1 MRILLGLFAALCL
14 FGQDVA
20 LVEPADLA
28 KQLQSSKAPTVLCVA
43 FPVLYHGKHIPKA
56 IYAGPGFKPEG
67 IAALKQAVAK
77 LPKDTDIVIYC
88 GCCPMVKCP
97 NYRPAYA
104 ALKEMGFKKVRV
116 LNVPTNMHEDWFNKG
131 YPAE

>member
-1 MRILLGLFAALCL
+1 MRILLGLLAALCL

-28 KQLQSSKAPTVLCVA
+28 KQLQSNKAPTVICVA
-43 FPVLYHGKHIPKA
+43 FPALYHGKHIPKA
-56 IYAGPGFKPEG
+56 IYAGPGYKPEG
-67 IAALKQAVAK
+67 IAVLKQAVAK

-104 ALKEMGFKKVRV
+104 ALKEMGFKQVRV
-116 LNVPTNMHEDWFNKG
+116 LDVPTNMHEDWFGKG